1 MNYENVKMF
10 GNEKMEKSNYE
21 KLLQTLM
28 RQADLVQTSLGTLNA
43 GQVGIFSIGL
53 SLNLI
58 MAASDVTSG
67 VMTMGDFVMI

>member
-1 MNYENVKMF
+1 
-10 GNEKMEKSNYE
+10 
-21 KLLQTLM
+21 M